1 MIFWYFDIS
10 SLMSC
15 SLKRFWGSKV
25 TLFFIEVKSQTPIV
39 KPTVTV
45 YEGTTV
51 EGASFLLKLQE
62 EGLQSH

>member
-1 MIFWYFDIS
+1 
-10 SLMSC
+10 MSC

-51 EGASFLLKLQE
+51 EDASFLLKLQE

>member
-1 MIFWYFDIS
+1 
-10 SLMSC
+10 MSC

-25 TLFFIEVKSQTPIV
+25 TLFFIEVKNQTPIV

-45 YEGTTV
+45 YEGTMV

-62 EGLQSH
+62 EGLKSH